1 MYNFNIS
8 AKSTWATLLLSAV
21 MLSSCTSD
29 FLSTNTDPNA
39 ANEEDLLHDNLGMGS
54 LITQMEYQ
62 IYPCVTKAQN
72 VDVNN
77 YQKMYSLAGDIF
89 SGFMG
94 VSNTF
99 DNSGMNNATYKM
111 EPRWC
116 NAAYSVAYQ
125 NYMIPWYR
133 LSLKKELVPTTFAVG
148 QILKVLGMHRITD
161 MYGPIP
167 YKDFKPSSDVA
178 FTAQNEIYDLF
189 FSELDE
195 AAAILADFVKTNP
208 DARPLAAYD
217 KVYAGDFTKWIKLA
231 HSLKLR
237 LAMRIVYAD
246 ASKAQTK
253 AEEAIR
259 AGVMEGNDDNAL
271 IRVNGASTVNPLYM
285 ICHSYNDSRLGATLE
300 TYLKGYKD
308 PRLGLLFEPSEMS
321 GAKDYNG
328 VRTGI
333 YMTGN
338 EYKVC
343 SKLNV
348 TASTPIQLMTAAEV
362 YFLKAEAALRGWQ
375 AGGSAQ
381 QLYEQGVRTAFDQPL
396 GASQAKA
403 GSADEYL
410 KGTTTPVPYKDL
422 LDSYNSVTTYGLCS
436 VAWNHHVQIDDNEG
450 DDEGGDDPGDYPDDG
465 GNPDDGDDD
474 GGIDDG
480 GEMTPAMLP
489 FGEADSE
496 ELLEKII
503 TQKYIALYPDGQEAW
518 SEFRRT
524 GYPRVIPVDMNMS
537 MGSIDSKKQVARL
550 PYPVNIKSDFPASY
564 QHGLT
569 LLQGADNGG
578 TKLWW
583 DKKADK
589 KYQK

>member
-8 AKSTWATLLLSAV
+8 VKSIWATLLLSVV

-29 FLSTNTDPNA
+29 FLSTNTDSNA

-99 DNSGMNNATYKM
+99 DNDGMNNATYKM
-111 EPRWC
+111 EPRGC

-133 LSLKKELVPTTFAVG
+133 LSLKKEL
-148 QILKVLGMHRITD
+148 
-161 MYGPIP
+161 
-167 YKDFKPSSDVA
+167 DVA

-189 FSELDE
+189 FNELDE
-195 AAAILADFVKTNP
+195 AAAILSEFVKTNP

-246 ASKAQTK
+246 ATKAQTK

-308 PRLGLLFEPSEMS
+308 PRLGLLFEPSEVS
-321 GAKDYNG
+321 GTKDYNG

-396 GASQAKA
+396 GASQTKA

-422 LDSYNSVTTYGLCS
+422 LDSYNSVATFGHCS
-436 VAWNHHVQIDDNEG
+436 VAWNHQVQIDDNDD

-489 FGEADSE
+489 FGGADSE

-564 QHGLT
+564 QHGLS

>member
-1 MYNFNIS
+1 MYKFNIS
-8 AKSTWATLLLSAV
+8 AKSIWTMLLLSAV

-29 FLSTNTDPNA
+29 FLSINTDPNV

-111 EPRWC
+111 EPRWY

-125 NYMIPWYR
+125 NYMIPWYK
-133 LSLKKELVPTTFAVG
+133 LSLKKNFVPTTYAVG

-167 YKDFKPSSDVA
+167 YKDFKPSSDIA
-178 FTAQNEIYDLF
+178 FTAQSEIYDLF

-195 AAAILADFVKTNP
+195 ASTILTDFVNTNP
-208 DARPLAAYD
+208 GARPLAAYD

-246 ASKAQTK
+246 AIKAQIK

-259 AGVMEGNDDNAL
+259 AGVMEGNEDNAL

-308 PRLGLLFEPSEMS
+308 PRLELLFEPSEIS

-328 VRTGI
+328 IRTGI

-338 EYKVC
+338 EYKVF
-343 SKLNV
+343 SKLRV
-348 TASTPIQLMTAAEV
+348 EASTPVQLMTAAEV

-375 AGGSAQ
+375 VGGSAQ
-381 QLYEQGVRTAFDQPL
+381 KLYEQGVRTAFDQPL

-403 GSADEYL
+403 GSADKYL
-410 KGTTTPVPYKDL
+410 EGTTTPIPYKDL
-422 LDSYNSVTTYGLCS
+422 LDSYNNIPAFGHCS
-436 VAWNHHVQIDDNEG
+436 VAWTHQVQINDNDNDNEG
-450 DDEGGDDPGDYPDDG
+450 DDDPDDL
-465 GNPDDGDDD
+465 PDDDDA
-474 GGIDDG
+474 
-480 GEMTPAMLP
+480 EVMPAMLP
-489 FGEADSE
+489 FGVADNE

-524 GYPRVIPVDMNMS
+524 GYPRVIPVAMNMS
-537 MGSIDSKKQVARL
+537 MGSIDTKKQVARL

-564 QHGLT
+564 QQGLS